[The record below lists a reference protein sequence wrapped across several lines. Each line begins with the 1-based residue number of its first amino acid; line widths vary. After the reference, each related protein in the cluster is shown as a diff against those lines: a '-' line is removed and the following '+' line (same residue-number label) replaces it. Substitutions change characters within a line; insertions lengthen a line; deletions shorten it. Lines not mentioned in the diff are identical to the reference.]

1 MGWKEKFQIAPV
13 KENAVNSVELIDRER
28 LIMNPLIVLLIGML
42 IVFIGLICIVFIVKL
57 MTLVCS
63 CFGKKKNDDAKDKPQ
78 EHTGSVASS
87 PKTAFIPMSSEE
99 RQKLIVAVSVALGSV
114 MGTDGIRITSI
125 RRLKQH
131 LGTTACTAA
140 YDRRELVAAIS
151 AAIAESAG
159 LNSDSFRITSIKK
172 LS

>member
-1 MGWKEKFQIAPV
+1 MGRKEKFQNAPF
-13 KENAVNSVELIDRER
+13 KENAVNSIELIDRER

-57 MTLVCS
+57 MTLVCL
-63 CFGKKKNDDAKDKPQ
+63 CFGKKKTDDAKDKLQ
-78 EHTGSVASS
+78 EHIGSVTSS

-99 RQKLIVAVSVALGSV
+99 RQKLLAAVSAALSSV

-125 RRLKQH
+125 RRLEQH

-140 YDRRELVAAIS
+140 CDRRELVAAIS
-151 AAIAESAG
+151 VAIAESSG
-159 LNSDSFRITSIKK
+159 WNSDSFRITSIRK
-172 LS
+172 LG

>member
-42 IVFIGLICIVFIVKL
+42 IVFIGLVCIVFIVKL
-57 MTLVCS
+57 MTLVCL
-63 CFGKKKNDDAKDKPQ
+63 CFGKNKTDGTKAKPQ
-78 EHTGSVASS
+78 EHTESVASLQ
-87 PKTAFIPMSSEE
+87 KTAFVPMSSEE
-99 RQKLIVAVSVALGSV
+99 RHKMIVAVSAVLSSV

-125 RRLKQH
+125 RRLDQH
-131 LGTTACTAA
+131 VGTTACTAA
-140 YDRRELVAAIS
+140 CDRRELVAAIS
-151 AAIAESAG
+151 VAIAESAG
-159 LNSDSFRITSIKK
+159 LNSDSFRITSIRK

>member
-57 MTLVCS
+57 MTLVCL
-63 CFGKKKNDDAKDKPQ
+63 CFGKNKTDDTKAKPQ
-78 EHTGSVASS
+78 ERTESVASLQ
-87 PKTAFIPMSSEE
+87 KTAFVPMSSEE
-99 RQKLIVAVSVALGSV
+99 RQKMIAAVSAALGSV

-125 RRLKQH
+125 RRLDQPV
-131 LGTTACTAA
+131 GTTGTAVC
-140 YDRRELVAAIS
+140 DRRELVAAIS

-159 LNSDSFRITSIKK
+159 LNSDSFRITSIRK